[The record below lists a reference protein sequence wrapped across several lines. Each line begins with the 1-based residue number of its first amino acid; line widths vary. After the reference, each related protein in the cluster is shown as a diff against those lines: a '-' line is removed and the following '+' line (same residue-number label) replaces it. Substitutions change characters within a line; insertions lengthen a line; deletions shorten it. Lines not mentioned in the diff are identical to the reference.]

1 MNRNWGAILT
11 LITLIT
17 LLNLPHTL
25 PAVTLAWFKATPGDG
40 EAFLEWETASEVN
53 NNWLQPLA
61 RLQ

>member
-1 MNRNWGAILT
+1 MT